1 MLGGVIVT
9 QLVRRL
15 MSCSHRLRRKLHDI
29 PQNVVQLCPVPGVV
43 GTALKAEILSSVAY
57 PIHVLFILLL
67 FEVVDAFEVGAQ
79 SFIKLDILRARGE
92 QVPRVEIILVG
103 WCLCLCLQWHG
114 PNNRSGGDE

>member
-103 WCLCLCLQWHG
+103 WCLCLQWHG